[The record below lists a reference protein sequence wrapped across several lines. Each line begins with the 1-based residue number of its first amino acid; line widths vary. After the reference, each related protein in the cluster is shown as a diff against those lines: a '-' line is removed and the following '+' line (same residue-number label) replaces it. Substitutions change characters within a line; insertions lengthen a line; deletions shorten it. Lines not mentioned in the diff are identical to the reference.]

1 MGADIVAEGVMVFL
15 TPGVAVA
22 TTLALL
28 AGTIV
33 KTWFA
38 YLKAKAK
45 DPTLAFD
52 YDYALTAVT
61 SVLAGSQAIA
71 MLAPMPPASPMGWV
85 SYIAFCFGAGLG
97 LNHAANEKIDKVWE
111 EGKSAPK

>member
-1 MGADIVAEGVMVFL
+1 MADIIAEGVMIFL

-22 TTLALL
+22 TILALT
-28 AGTIV
+28 AGVTL

-38 YLKAKAK
+38 FMKAKAK
-45 DPTLAFD
+45 DPAITFD
-52 YDYALTAVT
+52 YDYLLTAVT

-85 SYIAFCFGAGLG
+85 SYITFCFGAGLG

-111 EGKSAPK
+111 EGKSAQK